1 MLRLLR
7 TEMYSLDSLPHRIK
21 CIEEKTWGDLGFR
34 KLRVKN
40 YYIYFRIDE
49 ALKEVQ
55 ILAVIYTKMD
65 QEKQLE
71 KL

>member
-1 MLRLLR
+1 
-7 TEMYSLDSLPHRIK
+7 MYSLDSLPHRIK
-21 CIEEKTWGDLGFR
+21 CIEEKPWSDLGFR

>member
-1 MLRLLR
+1 MIVGLKV
-7 TEMYSLDSLPHRIK
+7 K
-21 CIEEKTWGDLGFR
+21 CMNYLG
-34 KLRVKN
+34 
-40 YYIYFRIDE
+40 YIYFRIDE